1 MNKLFST
8 IKILLVKYKELITY
22 AIFGVLTTVVNYI
35 VYFLLLD
42 VMSVNY
48 LVVNVLAWIVAVLFA
63 YVTNRIWVFESRAKG
78 AKMLVEFVSFVGSR
92 LASLGA
98 ETLLLFLL
106 VDLAG
111 MGEKLAKIPVGIIVI
126 ILNYVLS
133 KLLVFRKTKK
143 DK

>member
-1 MNKLFST
+1 MNKLIST
-8 IKILLVKYKELITY
+8 IKNLMIKYKELITY

-78 AKMLVEFVSFVGSR
+78 SKMLVEFVYFVGSR